1 MSSADDKIWIVFP
14 LFILCSYAQKMDMGE
29 GEGDEMKMALSTQ
42 ASSVIA

>member
-29 GEGDEMKMALSTQ
+29 GDEMKMALSTQ
-42 ASSVIA
+42 ASSVIE